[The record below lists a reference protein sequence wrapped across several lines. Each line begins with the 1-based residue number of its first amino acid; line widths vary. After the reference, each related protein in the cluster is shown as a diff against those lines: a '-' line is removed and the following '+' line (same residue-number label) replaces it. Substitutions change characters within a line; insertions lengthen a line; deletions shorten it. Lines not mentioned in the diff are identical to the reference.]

1 MGGERYGE
9 AAASFV
15 NCHLGIS
22 MELLV
27 STAEGA
33 KLVKAGKSFGEG
45 FLSVGEKSLIER
57 AVPSVQER
65 ENRTGL

>member
-1 MGGERYGE
+1 
-9 AAASFV
+9 
-15 NCHLGIS
+15 

-33 KLVKAGKSFGEG
+33 KLVKVGKSFGEG

-57 AVPSVQER
+57 AVLSVQER